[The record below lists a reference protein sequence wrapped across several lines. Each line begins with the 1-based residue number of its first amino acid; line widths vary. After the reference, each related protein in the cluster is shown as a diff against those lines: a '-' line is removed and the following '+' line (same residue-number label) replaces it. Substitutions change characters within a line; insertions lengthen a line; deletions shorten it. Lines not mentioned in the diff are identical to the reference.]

1 MKCNQ
6 CGGSY
11 VIKHG
16 DLELSDEY
24 IGPFTVEAVEY
35 LECDECGDLAY
46 PPETLKK
53 IEKARKNALEET
65 LQSFPLQ
72 DFVSGAEA
80 GAMLGIS
87 RQALHKH
94 RRIRRGF
101 IFQTQFSDKTVY
113 LRKSVELFGK
123 TGDGRFRL
131 TDLDSKSDL
140 VERASGTYIECG
152 SAFLDA
158 GFSWNLGTNAT
169 ITTYAST
176 QGEIPILGKRSKVI
190 PFPIPISVTAAD
202 PEVPLEGSEAK
213 LVGAA

>member
-11 VIKHG
+11 IIKHG
-16 DLELSDEY
+16 DLELTDDY
-24 IGPFTVEAVEY
+24 VGPFTVEAVEY
-35 LECDECGDLAY
+35 LECFGCGDLAY

-53 IEKARKNALEET
+53 IEKARKNALEDT
-65 LQSFPLQ
+65 LQSLRLK

-80 GAMLGIS
+80 AAMLGIS

-113 LRKSVELFGK
+113 LRKSVELFKK
-123 TGDGRFRL
+123 TGDGRFQL
-131 TDLDSKSDL
+131 IDLNSQVDL
-140 VERASGTYIECG
+140 IKKASRSYVECG
-152 SAFLDA
+152 SALLDA

-176 QGEIPILGKRSKVI
+176 QDEITISRKPSNVI
-190 PFPIPISVTAAD
+190 PFPVPATTTAVSED
-202 PEVPLEGSEAK
+202 TLGGSEAK
-213 LVGAA
+213 LRGAA